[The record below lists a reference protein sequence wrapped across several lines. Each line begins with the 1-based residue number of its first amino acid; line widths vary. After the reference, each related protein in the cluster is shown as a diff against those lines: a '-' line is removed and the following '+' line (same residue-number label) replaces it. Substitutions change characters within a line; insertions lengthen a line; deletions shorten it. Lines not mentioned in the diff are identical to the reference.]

1 MSQHLAISLG
11 LMEAMVDPSPAPR
24 RWHCFPSALSSLA
37 HGLGILCNTASREKI
52 FILVNT
58 IKI

>member
-1 MSQHLAISLG
+1 MSQHLAISLC
-11 LMEAMVDPSPAPR
+11 LMEALLDPSPAPR
-24 RWHCFPSALSSLA
+24 RCHCFPPALSSLA
-37 HGLGILCNTASREKI
+37 HGLGILCNTASRKQI